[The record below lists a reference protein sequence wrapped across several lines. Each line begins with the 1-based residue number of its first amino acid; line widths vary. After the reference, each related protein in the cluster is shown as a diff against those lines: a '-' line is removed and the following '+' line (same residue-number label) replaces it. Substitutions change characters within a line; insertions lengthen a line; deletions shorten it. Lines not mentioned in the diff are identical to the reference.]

1 MNTINIEK
9 LRQRAEILLNAQGNP
24 LKQETL
30 NQIEDLFHE
39 LQLRELELQ
48 IQNED
53 LQLVQQEME
62 NAKEHYLDIYHHSPV
77 GYFTLNE
84 DGIILDVNETGTRL
98 LGVNRDELVGT
109 LFARFVEK
117 NDQEQFYSHFKT
129 LTESQLS
136 ASDEVRLIRS
146 DHSRFYAQVQ
156 SIAVRDEANTQYRL
170 TVNDITQHRQN
181 NLIAV
186 LLNASQHLTGAMD
199 LDLLLT
205 ILVGAVLETL
215 PTAESALLWLYDEQE
230 KKLVVRTAVGKDADS
245 LKQFELPPDDD
256 TVGLLVRTG
265 QGRLF
270 NNLIESSG
278 HHSARH
284 GLLDQMGSAAGV
296 PLRRG
301 GKITGALMA
310 YRHLEAGTFTSM
322 DLYLLEALATQIS
335 LVMQSASQL
344 EQIRSANDQLRF
356 LTHKLLSVQEEER
369 QRISRELHDEAGQSL
384 TMLKLDLQTV
394 RRDLPAELQPL
405 NERLNRSIELIDQTT
420 QRIRELSYLL
430 RPPTLDT
437 LNLNDV
443 LKSHCEDFA
452 DRSSLTIVYQCDS
465 ALPTLT
471 ETVKI
476 TLYRFVQESLTN
488 IARHAKAKTIHVT
501 LAFKDGMLTA
511 SVEDDGVG
519 FDPQTN
525 VVEVKQP
532 HGIGLIGIRERL
544 EAVGGQLE
552 ILSHPGDGAKL
563 TAYIPVERS
572 SS

>member
-62 NAKEHYLDIYHHSPV
+62 NAKEHYLNIYHHSPV

-136 ASDEVRLIRS
+136 VSDEVRLIRS

-230 KKLVVRTAVGKDADS
+230 KKLVVR
-245 LKQFELPPDDD
+245 
-256 TVGLLVRTG
+256 
-265 QGRLF
+265 
-270 NNLIESSG
+270 
-278 HHSARH
+278 
-284 GLLDQMGSAAGV
+284 
-296 PLRRG
+296 
-301 GKITGALMA
+301 
-310 YRHLEAGTFTSM
+310 
-322 DLYLLEALATQIS
+322 
-335 LVMQSASQL
+335 
-344 EQIRSANDQLRF
+344 
-356 LTHKLLSVQEEER
+356 
-369 QRISRELHDEAGQSL
+369 
-384 TMLKLDLQTV
+384 
-394 RRDLPAELQPL
+394 
-405 NERLNRSIELIDQTT
+405 
-420 QRIRELSYLL
+420 
-430 RPPTLDT
+430 
-437 LNLNDV
+437 
-443 LKSHCEDFA
+443 
-452 DRSSLTIVYQCDS
+452 
-465 ALPTLT
+465 
-471 ETVKI
+471 
-476 TLYRFVQESLTN
+476 
-488 IARHAKAKTIHVT
+488 
-501 LAFKDGMLTA
+501 
-511 SVEDDGVG
+511 
-519 FDPQTN
+519 
-525 VVEVKQP
+525 
-532 HGIGLIGIRERL
+532 
-544 EAVGGQLE
+544 
-552 ILSHPGDGAKL
+552 
-563 TAYIPVERS
+563 
-572 SS
+572 